1 MSHQPKIHDC
11 TVTPRANKAFDLINA
26 NTWDLGK
33 GSKAM
38 RGFFSN
44 VRLAT
49 ARILVN
55 INFTHGAFYD
65 ALPLTAVMDRF
76 NGAQGNSHLNQFL
89 KRVRVEIT
97 HRVKKNTVGQA
108 VPQIKTIW
116 GLAHPEDGKEKSK
129 EDQVPPKPPNV
140 A

>member
-1 MSHQPKIHDC
+1 
-11 TVTPRANKAFDLINA
+11 
-26 NTWDLGK
+26 
-33 GSKAM
+33 M

-55 INFTHGAFYD
+55 INYTHGAFYD

-97 HRVKKNTVGQA
+97 HRVKKNKVGQA
-108 VPQIKTIW
+108 IPQIKTIW

-140 A
+140 ARPGAGPANVAFFYETRYISVFEFFQER